1 MANKPEMIATKPATI
16 VIKGCTCVM
25 VSDAAVIETAV
36 FARALVLSCVIVLK
50 FLFILFNKFD
60 TIGPI
65 FKENEVFKPLRI
77 NDVNL
82 LKCKLLII

>member
-36 FARALVLSCVIVLK
+36 FARAWVLSCVM
-50 FLFILFNKFD
+50 
-60 TIGPI
+60 
-65 FKENEVFKPLRI
+65 
-77 NDVNL
+77 
-82 LKCKLLII
+82 C

>member
-36 FARALVLSCVIVLK
+36 FARAWVLSCVIVLK

-65 FKENEVFKPLRI
+65 F
-77 NDVNL
+77 
-82 LKCKLLII
+82 